1 MMSTNYETF
10 GEFLIAKREE
20 NDITLREMARMLDVS
35 PTFMSDVEKNRSTPK
50 AERLEKLAEVL
61 HLDSDEK
68 AVMYDLVGKQRDSV
82 APDLPEY
89 IKGRDYVSVALRTA
103 RDLDIGE
110 KEWLEFVAE
119 LKKRK
124 G

>member
-50 AERLEKLAEVL
+50 AERLEKLAEAL

-68 AVMYDLVGKQRDSV
+68 ALMYDLVGKQRDSV

-103 RDLDIGE
+103 RDLDVGE